1 LPSCSTLNVPVHKS
15 LSLLVCIFRCPV
27 AFTDYCYSF
36 CHASVNFLSFFMGP
50 AGPLL
55 QGVYISAIPSV
66 WYFFCYMHNNV
77 PRATSVFLLDF
88 PAGRNVPGHKPTL
101 QSADAPHG
109 TRPICFYPGCK
120 YYPGHPNLP

>member
-27 AFTDYCYSF
+27 AFTDCYSF

-55 QGVYISAIPSV
+55 QGECTSLRYHQSDIFSAICTKTYRVLHQFSY
-66 WYFFCYMHNNV
+66 WI
-77 PRATSVFLLDF
+77 

>member
-55 QGVYISAIPSV
+55 QGFLQVEMFQVTNPPYNRLMHRTEPGPSASIQDASTIQDTPT
-66 WYFFCYMHNNV
+66 FHNCV
-77 PRATSVFLLDF
+77 LDDFLKCGGIF
-88 PAGRNVPGHKPTL
+88 
-101 QSADAPHG
+101 
-109 TRPICFYPGCK
+109 
-120 YYPGHPNLP
+120 